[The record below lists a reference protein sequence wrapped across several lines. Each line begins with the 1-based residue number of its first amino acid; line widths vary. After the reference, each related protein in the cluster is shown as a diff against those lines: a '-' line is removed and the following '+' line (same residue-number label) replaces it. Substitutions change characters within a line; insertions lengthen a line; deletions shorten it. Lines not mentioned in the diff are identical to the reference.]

1 MPMRWRGRP
10 GGPAILVAATL
21 LAGCGS
27 ASGRSADAARLT
39 VADDAGRE
47 LATLTLPEDGGFALE
62 YRNSLYGTM
71 VRESF
76 RASRDVISLEALW
89 AEQLAVL
96 EEYYA
101 IDEPAAAA
109 ADGRGWTAPPASAL
123 RLSELRVAA
132 TDLGERTLLV
142 HGADPVHLFKLVE
155 DETPTVLITVDGG

>member
-10 GGPAILVAATL
+10 GGTAILVAATL

-47 LATLTLPEDGGFALE
+47 LATLSLPKDGGFALE

-101 IDEPAAAA
+101 IDEPA
-109 ADGRGWTAPPASAL
+109 DRELGGWTAAPAIETRLTEL
-123 RLSELRVAA
+123 RLAA

-142 HGADPVHLFKLVE
+142 EGADPIPLYRFVE